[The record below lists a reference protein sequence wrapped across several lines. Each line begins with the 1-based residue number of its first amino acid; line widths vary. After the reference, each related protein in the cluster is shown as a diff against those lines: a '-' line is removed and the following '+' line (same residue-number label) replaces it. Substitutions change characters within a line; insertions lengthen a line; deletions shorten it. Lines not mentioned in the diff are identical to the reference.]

1 MAKMELRE
9 QQRDSEKTKEEGTYK
24 LKRERDAI
32 RVKVEQQVVWSKGE
46 LSELGSIKENLD
58 EWALL
63 FGL

>member
-32 RVKVEQQVVWSKGE
+32 RVKVEQQVV
-46 LSELGSIKENLD
+46 
-58 EWALL
+58 
-63 FGL
+63 